1 MRLLRYAYEEATA
14 SLWRGRRSGL
24 LSTATIAI
32 ALFVLGAFLIVTSNL
47 ERLAEEWSGAAELSV
62 YLADA
67 ATDEQRAAVAQAL
80 SGHDSVATVTFVSK
94 TEALQRFTRMFADLA
109 ATMTTLEENPLPA
122 SFDVRLRSSAAAQ
135 QGVEALAVRLRELP
149 GVADVQFDKQWLD
162 RLLNGVRVL
171 RLVGFGLGGALMLAA
186 ALTVGNVVRLALAAR
201 RDELDIMHLVG
212 APQSYVRGP
221 FVMEGAL
228 HGGVGAAL
236 ALVAL
241 AAAFFAARR
250 AFLVPLA
257 QALNLSGVAFLS
269 PGLVVTLLGGGLV
282 VGCLAGLFASRRA

>member
-1 MRLLRYAYEEATA
+1 VRLLRYAFEEART

-62 YLADA
+62 YLNDA
-67 ATDEQRAAVAQAL
+67 ASADERAAIERML
-80 SGHDSVATVTFVSK
+80 SGDEAVATVAFVSK
-94 TEALQRFTRMFADLA
+94 AEAVSRFKAMFADLA
-109 ATMTTLEENPLPA
+109 ATISTLEENPLPA
-122 SFDVRLRSSAAAQ
+122 SFDVRLRPTAAAQ
-135 QGVEALAVRLRELP
+135 RGVEALALRLRDLP
-149 GVADVQFDKQWLD
+149 GVADVRFDRQWLD
-162 RLLNGVRVL
+162 RLMNGVRVL
-171 RLVGFGLGGALMLAA
+171 RLVGLTLGGALMLAA

-201 RDELDIMHLVG
+201 QDELEIMHLVG

-236 ALVAL
+236 AIVAL
-241 AAAFFAARR
+241 GIAFLALRQGV
-250 AFLVPLA
+250 LVPLA
-257 QALNLSGVAFLS
+257 RALNLSGVAFLS
-269 PGLVVTLLGGGLV
+269 PALTVALIGGGLA
-282 VGCLAGLFASRRA
+282 VGCLAGLVASRRA